1 MKQLLLVRRTY
12 INCVFQI
19 CLEFDSLSSP
29 PPSFENRKEN
39 MESLKALL
47 PLIQCNIGTIV
58 TSLQL
63 LSVLSYVNE
72 VNEETRTPY
81 SKFAANKTKKVRLVP
96 SKKGMLM
103 LYSPAMMISF
113 MLEFLSPYKPSSLA
127 GQLCFIHFLKRVMEV
142 LFVHKYSGG
151 MPLWTAILISIYYS
165 LNALLVCSVSSSK
178 PFDMFRSIG
187 VGTLG

>member
-1 MKQLLLVRRTY
+1 
-12 INCVFQI
+12 
-19 CLEFDSLSSP
+19 
-29 PPSFENRKEN
+29 
-39 MESLKALL
+39 MEYLKALL
-47 PLIQCNIGTIV
+47 PLIQRNIGTIITFV
-58 TSLQL
+58 QL

-81 SKFAANKTKKVRLVP
+81 SKFAANKTQKVRLIP

-113 MLEFLSPYKPSSLA
+113 FLDFLSLYKPSSLA

-151 MPLWTAILISIYYS
+151 MPLGTALFISIYYS

-178 PFDMFRSIG
+178 PSDMFRCVG
-187 VGTLG
+187 VGKLGYYWSIHNCTEKKEFFVQYYLTENGDSNLFLLV